1 LATASQWNAVRVKRT
16 LKQLGPTGGVILR
29 REALARG
36 YHDRAIAALVR
47 QGHWVRVRHGA
58 YVPTDHW
65 ASLSPAGRH
74 RVLARAVLTT
84 AKSPAVLSHL
94 TAAIEHGADVWDLD
108 LSEVHITRLDGGC
121 GRREA
126 GVQQHRG
133 LIRPEW
139 IMEHDG
145 VQLLNPTRTAIDVTR
160 ICDVEHGL
168 VVVNGL
174 LHQGDTTLP
183 EMEDMAAEMDC
194 FPFTLNTRLVLRL
207 ADPRIESVGESRT
220 AYLLWAQGLPAF
232 EPQYK
237 IRDASGQVLARVDF
251 ALPELG
257 VFLEFDGR
265 QKYGELLGDK
275 SLEQVLVEERE
286 REKMICRLTGWVCIR
301 ITWADLAH
309 PERLAA
315 EIRAI
320 LRSRRPSA

>member
-1 LATASQWNAVRVKRT
+1 M
-16 LKQLGPTGGVILR
+16 
-29 REALARG
+29 
-36 YHDRAIAALVR
+36 
-47 QGHWVRVRHGA
+47 
-58 YVPTDHW
+58 
-65 ASLSPAGRH
+65 
-74 RVLARAVLTT
+74 
-84 AKSPAVLSHL
+84 LSHV

-108 LSEVHITRLDGGC
+108 LAEVHITRLDGGC

-139 IMEHDG
+139 IVEHDG
-145 VQLLNPTRTAIDVTR
+145 VRLLDPTRTAIDVTR
-160 ICDVEHGL
+160 ICDVQHGL

-174 LHQGDTTLP
+174 LQQGGTTLP
-183 EMEDMAAEMDC
+183 KMEAMAAEMDYC
-194 FPFTLNTRLVLRL
+194 PFTLSTRLVLRL

-237 IRDASGQVLARVDF
+237 IRDASGQVVARVDF

-265 QKYGELLGDK
+265 QKYGELLGDR
-275 SLEQVLVEERE
+275 SLEEVLVEERE
-286 REKMICRLTGWVCIR
+286 REKMICRLTGWICIR
-301 ITWADLAH
+301 VTWADLAK

-315 EIRAI
+315 EIRSI